1 MRLLDRP
8 LPTLSR
14 APASWKSGVSEFVY
28 PTQSRITDE
37 FQGGHNFV
45 AVTLSV
51 WQRRYVTD
59 LKTLQAIEIIRNVQN
74 LGIRP

>member
-37 FQGGHNFV
+37 FQGGH
-45 AVTLSV
+45 TLRHHHDS
-51 WQRRYVTD
+51 TS
-59 LKTLQAIEIIRNVQN
+59 IEEEYI
-74 LGIRP
+74 